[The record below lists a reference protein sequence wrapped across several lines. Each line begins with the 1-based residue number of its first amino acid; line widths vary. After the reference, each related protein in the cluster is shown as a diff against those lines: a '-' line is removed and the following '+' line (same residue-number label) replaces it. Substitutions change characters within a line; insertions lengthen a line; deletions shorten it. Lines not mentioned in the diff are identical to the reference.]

1 MSKEFK
7 EYYAA
12 HVAEMQHRWTAALDA
27 EKLQAIL
34 VHSGTPLISF
44 QDDYEYAF
52 RPNPHFLAW
61 VPLTR
66 HHDSALLVRPGKKPC
81 IFYYQPE
88 DFWYLAPADPESWWA
103 DHFDIQLVNQADG
116 WCTGLF
122 SKINGGSFG
131 IQDVAAIG
139 DAPSLA
145 GTFEDDRINPPGLV
159 NHLQVER
166 TRKTP
171 YEIACMREASQLSA
185 RAHVEAES
193 AFREGESEFRIH
205 QRYLGA
211 CEHADAQLPY
221 NNIVALNAHG
231 SVLHY
236 QGRDA
241 AVPDPV
247 RSFLI
252 DAGCTVNAYAS
263 DITRT
268 YAARDGAREED
279 GFAQLVA
286 AMDTM
291 QQGLI
296 AAVKAGLDY
305 RELHLQAHREIAG
318 ILESFDLIKV
328 PADEAVATGLSSVFY
343 PHGLGHFIG
352 LQTHDVSGLTDNE
365 GKAIPRP
372 EGHPFLRLTRVL
384 EAGNVLT
391 IEPGLY
397 FIETLL
403 QQWQENGAA
412 TAVNWD
418 RVEALK
424 PYGGIRIEDN
434 VVVTETGSRNLTRE
448 AFATL

>member
-12 HVAEMQHRWTAALDA
+12 HVAEMQNRWTAALDA
-27 EKLQAIL
+27 ENLQAIL

-247 RSFLI
+247 WSFLI

-268 YAARDGAREED
+268 YAARDGARAED
-279 GFAQLVA
+279 GFAPLVV

-305 RELHLQAHREIAG
+305 RELHLQAHRKIAG

-365 GKAIPRP
+365 GRAIPRP

-412 TAVNWD
+412 AAVNWD

-448 AFATL
+448 AFAAL

>member
-1 MSKEFK
+1 MSKEYK

-12 HVAEMQHRWTAALDA
+12 HVAAMQRRWTAALDA
-27 EKLQAIL
+27 ENLQAIL

-171 YEIACMREASQLSA
+171 YEIACMTEASQLAA

-365 GKAIPRP
+365 GRAIPRP

-412 TAVNWD
+412 AAVNWD

-448 AFATL
+448 AFAIL

>member
-1 MSKEFK
+1 MSKEYK

-27 EKLQAIL
+27 ENLQAIL

-88 DFWYLAPADPESWWA
+88 EFWYLAPADPESWWA

-145 GTFEDDRINPPGLV
+145 GTFEDDWINPPGLV

-211 CEHADAQLPY
+211 CEHADARLPY

-268 YAARDGAREED
+268 YAARDGASAED

-291 QQGLI
+291 QQGLMP
-296 AAVKAGLDY
+296 AVKAGLDY

-318 ILESFDLIKV
+318 ILESFGLINV

-365 GKAIPRP
+365 GRAIPRP
-372 EGHPFLRLTRVL
+372 EGHPFLRLTRAL

-412 TAVNWD
+412 AAVNWD